1 MPDASLSRTPQDS
14 PAKPATPA
22 HGRIR
27 TVLEMIKFE
36 HSVFALPF
44 ALTGALLAARATHQ
58 RPHGWPSAWQV
69 FWIVVAM
76 VAARSA
82 AMTVNR
88 IVDLRY
94 DRENPRTAQRALATG
109 ALSLNFA
116 WLFTLAAVAVF
127 FVAASQLNPL
137 ALKLAP
143 LAVGILFFYSF
154 TKRFTNW
161 SHLFL
166 GFALGV
172 APAAAWIAITGGLD
186 ARICSVVAAKPSARS
201 RAFMAH
207 RQAVD
212 EAKQAADATLWV
224 GGFDVL
230 YACQDVDY
238 DLRAGLFS
246 VPKRFG
252 VANALLIARALHVGA
267 VALLCWL
274 AASFALP
281 WPAWLGVAVAAALL
295 AYEHSLV
302 KADDLSKL
310 DAAFFAMNGYIS
322 ISFLL
327 FWGAAAAVWKV

>member
-1 MPDASLSRTPQDS
+1 MPDAAMQETREKS
-14 PAKPATPA
+14 P
-22 HGRIR
+22 GRVR

-58 RPHGWPSAWQV
+58 PPHGWPSLTQV
-69 FWIVVAM
+69 FWIVLAM

-94 DRENPRTAQRALATG
+94 DRENPRTSLRALATG

-116 WLFTLAAVAVF
+116 WLFTLLAVAIF
-127 FVAASQLNPL
+127 FVAAWRLNPL

-143 LAVGILFFYSF
+143 VAVAILFFYSF

-172 APAAAWIAITGGLD
+172 SPAAAWIAITGALD
-186 ARICSVVAAKPSARS
+186 LRMLILCAA
-201 RAFMAH
+201 
-207 RQAVD
+207 V
-212 EAKQAADATLWV
+212 TLWV
-224 GGFDVL
+224 AGFDVL

-238 DLRAGLFS
+238 DRRAGLFS
-246 VPKRFG
+246 IPKRFG
-252 VANALLIARALHVGA
+252 IANALLIARALHVGA

-274 AASFALP
+274 AVSFALP

-302 KADDLSKL
+302 KPDDLSKL

-327 FWGAAAAVWKV
+327 FWGAAAALWKV